1 MLYGVSAAL
10 GLTSLLLLYPE
21 GRATGIVMTVVGIG
35 VFFGVQH
42 LGYHEFAE
50 LGRAAKRTVDQ
61 KQIIVN
67 NLSVR
72 RATEELSSAD
82 DFPAVCGILESAFG
96 DNEFD
101 GFDLVFRP
109 AYREHAHIPAPPF
122 TRDYDGTFRLEWRK
136 PSAQPV
142 TSRWQL
148 SLLLNGASLGARRN
162 LYRLSGT

>member
-10 GLTSLLLLYPE
+10 GLAEPVTALSE
-21 GRATGIVMTVVGIG
+21 GSATGIVLTVVGIG
-35 VFFGVQH
+35 IWFGVQH

-82 DFPAVCGILESAFG
+82 DFASLCSILESAFAA
-96 DNEFD
+96 NEFD
-101 GFDLVFRP
+101 SFDLAFQP
-109 AYREHAHIPAPPF
+109 AIRDHARIPRAVH
-122 TRDYDGTFRLEWRK
+122 
-136 PSAQPV
+136 S
-142 TSRWQL
+142 
-148 SLLLNGASLGARRN
+148 
-162 LYRLSGT
+162 